1 MNRKETIKHFIKWY
15 CYTTNSDCNKGVM
28 LKILDNYI
36 KGGIFLLRLCLMF
49 ITN

>member
-15 CYTTNSDCNKGVM
+15 CYVANNDCNKGVM

-36 KGGIFLLRLCLMF
+36 KEEHYNFSPFEEI
-49 ITN
+49 NN